1 MTLTLTL
8 GSRTVILPRRGF
20 LPGLEGY
27 DRREIRID
35 GGDATGEIAYSAAGT
50 PILDGPA
57 VPNKHRWQISAYV
70 TEELY
75 YGLAALY
82 ADHADRQRRFV
93 ANWQIGLADEK
104 ARVVDFGARTR
115 AIVGGTTEQAV
126 PGGGVAYFAV
136 FQVAL
141 GVPKGEPV
149 NNPQYPWLVRFGLS
163 ELEVVSP

>member
-1 MTLTLTL
+1 MLTLTL

-27 DRREIRID
+27 DRRQIRID

-115 AIVGGTTEQAV
+115 AIVGGTTEE
-126 PGGGVAYFAV
+126 PIDGGGVAYFAV
-136 FQVAL
+136 FEVAMSA
-141 GVPKGEPV
+141 PKGEPV
-149 NNPQYPWLVRFGLS
+149 ANLNYPWLVRFGLS

>member
-1 MTLTLTL
+1 MSLTLTL
-8 GSRTVILPRRGF
+8 GSRIVILPRRGF

-50 PILDGPA
+50 PILDGPS

-75 YGLAALY
+75 WSLLALY
-82 ADHADRQRRFV
+82 ADHDDRRRSF

-104 ARVVDFGARTR
+104 ARVVDFGPRTR
-115 AIVGGTTEQAV
+115 AIVGGTTEE
-126 PGGGVAYFAV
+126 PIDGGGVAYFAV
-136 FQVAL
+136 FEVAMSA
-141 GVPKGEPV
+141 PKGEPV
-149 NNPQYPWLVRFGLS
+149 NNLQYPWLVRFGLS
-163 ELEVVSP
+163 ELEVVAP